1 MSNWKTG
8 LTAGLFG
15 LMLMAAGG
23 PSAQAAVVV
32 IHGPREAPPAIVEEH
47 PAPRRGYV
55 WVGGHHGYRHH
66 RYYWVRGHYVRE
78 RRGWE
83 YEPGRWDRHDDHY
96 DWYNGGWHPHR

>member
-8 LTAGLFG
+8 LTAGLLG
-15 LMLMAAGG
+15 LMMVAGAG
-23 PSAQAAVVV
+23 PAAQAAVVV
-32 IHGPREAPPAIVEEH
+32 IHGPRDAPPSIVEEH

-55 WVGGHHGYRHH
+55 WVSGHHGYRPHH
-66 RYYWVRGHYVRE
+66 YHWVRGHYVRE